1 MIGQCHISEESRGSA
16 HERFNLNFT
25 YSYEVSVVFHNS
37 QVYNSHFVMQEVV
50 QIGMDIN
57 IIPLSITLGNHL
69 KFVDRFQFLSASL
82 EKLTANLH
90 IKLSFVGRKTCFKNY
105 RCYRNTTNT
114 KNWISKNRFQNI
126 II

>member
-1 MIGQCHISEESRGSA
+1 
-16 HERFNLNFT
+16 
-25 YSYEVSVVFHNS
+25 
-37 QVYNSHFVMQEVV
+37 MQEVV
-50 QIGMDIN
+50 QIGMN
-57 IIPLSITLGNHL
+57 ISIVPLSITLANQL
-69 KFVDRFQFLSASL
+69 KFVGRFQFLLVSL

-114 KNWISKNRFQNI
+114 KNWISKNHFQNI